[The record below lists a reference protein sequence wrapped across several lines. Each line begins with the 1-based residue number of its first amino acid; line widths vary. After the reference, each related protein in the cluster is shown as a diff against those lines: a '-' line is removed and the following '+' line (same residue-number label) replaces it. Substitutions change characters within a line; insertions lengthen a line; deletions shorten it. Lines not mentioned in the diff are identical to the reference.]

1 MENHEKKIGSVA
13 LFALASGT
21 MISSGIFIL
30 PGLAYAKIGPIVFL
44 CYLLAGG
51 VAFLSSLSLIELATA
66 MPKAGGDYFYI
77 TRTLGPG
84 VGTVMG
90 LLSWLALMLKTAFAV
105 VGLAELGFLFFG
117 IPLQFTAIGLTL
129 FFVLLNL
136 AGTGEAI
143 TLEVLLVFILLGIM
157 ILYVILG
164 VGNWNKELFLTPS
177 EKLIS
182 RKSGFDRM
190 RLFFSSS
197 AFVFVSFGGLL
208 NVTTMAEEVKNPGK
222 SIPRAM
228 LLSVIIITLLYGTMV
243 LITTGIL
250 PEEEFS
256 GSLTP
261 IADSAFL
268 IAGRTGQIIIVIA
281 SALAFITT
289 GNAGIMAASRYP
301 LALARDHLL
310 PESISRCSRKG
321 TPVTAILLTGA
332 GIMIAVLLP
341 LESLVKAASTVI
353 LITYIATN
361 LSMIILRESRVRNY
375 QPLYRIT
382 RYPLIPVLALMLM
395 GYFLIEMGIS
405 SLEILLLFGSTGLL
419 LYLLYGRKK
428 SNYEYA
434 ALHLIR
440 NILNNKFQKEG
451 LEDELRDIIRNR
463 DNLAQDLTDNLLKN
477 ALVLDVKHKETVHG
491 IFQIAGSLLA
501 SETGLTSEELSVLLE
516 RREQE
521 VSTALNNF
529 ISVPHILLPHT
540 EKIWLCLIRCREG
553 LFFDE
558 DHQNIR
564 AVVIL
569 IGSDKRDR
577 DHLKILSGLVHI
589 FRHQD
594 FEHLWL
600 KEETMEKLRDNLILM
615 DRKRIY

>member
-1 MENHEKKIGSVA
+1 MENHEKKIGSAA

-30 PGLAYAKIGPIVFL
+30 PGLAFAKIGPVVFL

-105 VGLAELGFLFFG
+105 FGLAELGFLFFG
-117 IPLQFTAIGLTL
+117 IPLQILAIGLTL

-143 TLEVLLVFILLGIM
+143 TLEVILVFILLGIM
-157 ILYVILG
+157 VLYVILG
-164 VGNWNKELFLTPS
+164 MGNWNRDLAFSPS
-177 EKLIS
+177 ESLFS
-182 RKSGFDRM
+182 DSGSFDRL
-190 RLFFSSS
+190 RLFFSTS
-197 AFVFVSFGGLL
+197 AFVFVSYGGLL
-208 NVTTMAEEVKNPGK
+208 NVTTMAEEVRHPGK

-228 LLSVIIITLLYGTMV
+228 LLSVVVITLLYGAMV
-243 LITTGIL
+243 LITTGLL
-250 PEEEFS
+250 PQEEFA

-268 IAGRTGQIIIVIA
+268 MAGKTGQMVIVIA

-301 LALARDHLL
+301 LALSRDHLL
-310 PESISRCSRKG
+310 PESISRCNRKG

-341 LESLVKAASTVI
+341 LESLVKTASTVI

-375 QPLYRIT
+375 QPLYRI
-382 RYPLIPVLALMLM
+382 RKYPLVPVLALMLM

-428 SNYEYA
+428 SSYEYA

-440 NILNNKFQKEG
+440 NIVNRKFRTEG
-451 LEDELRDIIRNR
+451 LEEELRDIIRTR
-463 DNLAQDLTDNLLKN
+463 DDLAQDLTDDLLKK
-477 ALVLDVKHKETVHG
+477 ALTLDVNHKETVHG
-491 IFQIAGSLLA
+491 IFQMAGSLLA
-501 SETGLTSEELSVLLE
+501 AETGLTSEELSSLLE

-521 VSTALNNF
+521 ASTALNNF

-553 LFFDE
+553 LYFDE
-558 DHQNIR
+558 DHQNIK
-564 AVVIL
+564 ALVIL
-569 IGSDKRDR
+569 IGSDKRER

-594 FEHLWL
+594 FESLWL
-600 KEETMEKLRDNLILM
+600 GEDTMETLRDQLILLE
-615 DRKRIY
+615 RKRIF